1 MYWQLHLAY
10 DTGYA
15 QKTYDNYDEIF
26 DNLFFARVDSYARNT
41 SLFEG
46 SVALQ
51 LTDSVDQNLMRLASA
66 AAGKDLSEFFERW
79 GYEPDAEIAGER
91 NQSDLLYR

>member
-1 MYWQLHLAY
+1 MKSLTTCSSQEW
-10 DTGYA
+10 TV
-15 QKTYDNYDEIF
+15 N
-26 DNLFFARVDSYARNT
+26 ARNT
-41 SLFEG
+41 SLFDG

-79 GYEPDAEIAGER
+79 GYEPDSR
-91 NQSDLLYR
+91 NPCIYGTV